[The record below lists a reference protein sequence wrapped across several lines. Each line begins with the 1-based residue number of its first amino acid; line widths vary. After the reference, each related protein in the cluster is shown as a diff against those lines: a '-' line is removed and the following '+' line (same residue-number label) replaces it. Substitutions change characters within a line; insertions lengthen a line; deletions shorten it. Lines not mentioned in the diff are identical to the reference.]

1 MLIVSV
7 KNNLNQIV
15 ELIQQLSN
23 EEFCEKHSELSK
35 ASIGEHTR
43 HIIEL
48 YQCLLQN
55 YDNGCVNYDLRK
67 RNVVIQ
73 TNVEEAIKNIE
84 ILLLSLDKI
93 NKNLMLVQGEN
104 PNQLIIETNYFRE
117 LLYNLEHSIHHQA
130 LIKVVLHKF
139 KNVKVSSD
147 FGIARSTI
155 EYRMQCAQ

>member
-1 MLIVSV
+1 MLISSV

-23 EEFCEKHSELSK
+23 EEFSKKHTELSE

-48 YQCLLQN
+48 FQCLLES
-55 YDNGCVNYDLRK
+55 YDNGCINYDLRK
-67 RNVVIQ
+67 RNNLIQ
-73 TNVEEAIKNIE
+73 TKVEEAKKYIG
-84 ILLLSLDKI
+84 ILLDSIEKE
-93 NKNLMLVQGEN
+93 NKNLMLTQGEN
-104 PNQLIIETNYFRE
+104 SNQLTIETNYFRE

-130 LIKVVLHKF
+130 LIKVVLQKF
-139 KNVKVSSD
+139 KHVSVSED
-147 FGIARSTI
+147 FGVARSTI